1 MVTRKLPSILKPRL
15 TWRYIAC
22 FAAVVYVSYCFL
34 FVMHLLS
41 SDLPPYTGEY
51 DVGAIDIEVP
61 VEERNIGKAVFRDS
75 GESAFKV
82 SKKNDRMKIR
92 KT

>member
-22 FAAVVYVSYCFL
+22 FAAVVYVSYCLL
-34 FVMHLLS
+34 FGMHLLS

-61 VEERNIGKAVFRDS
+61 VEERNVGRAVFKDS

-82 SKKNDRMKIR
+82 SKKDDGVVIR
-92 KT
+92 NT